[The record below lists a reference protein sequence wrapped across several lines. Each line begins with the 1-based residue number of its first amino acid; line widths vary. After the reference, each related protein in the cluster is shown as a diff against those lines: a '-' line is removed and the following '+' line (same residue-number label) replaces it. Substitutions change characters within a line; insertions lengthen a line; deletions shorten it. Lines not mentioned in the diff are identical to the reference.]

1 MKRRDFL
8 ARTAA
13 GVSASLLLANVPSDG
28 YRFVGSAL
36 AAGEGDRQKATL
48 EQKFA
53 ELPSPSSMKP
63 CPRTLSPRPS
73 GCFSIRS
80 DAHSDPWEASP
91 QI

>member
-36 AAGEGDRQKATL
+36 AAGEGDRQREAGNLRPTRRHD
-48 EQKFA
+48 FA
-53 ELPSPSSMKP
+53 QGQL
-63 CPRTLSPRPS
+63 
-73 GCFSIRS
+73 
-80 DAHSDPWEASP
+80 
-91 QI
+91 